1 MNSLSLFPQEETHMF
16 YVGVDLHKK
25 TISVCLVDRER
36 NVLERK
42 RLFCAEPER
51 IKEFFVMWRLQHG
64 PFELTVEATASYEWF
79 LELVEPLAE
88 RVVLAHPGKLRV
100 IAESTRKSDKLDAQV
115 LAEFLALDMIPE
127 AYRPTPRQREHR
139 VLVRHRQRIQKQITA
154 AKNTIRRILSN
165 SNQDLGSLF
174 TKAGREYLRTVELS
188 RADRFAVDQLCDQL
202 QLLAVQLKQA
212 DQELAAFAAEGSDR
226 ETEDRQLLQSIP
238 GVGTVTSDVVLAEL
252 GDTRRFPCAKKVIA
266 YSGLAPG
273 QRESAG
279 KRKDLHIEKTGPR
292 LLRWSLVEAAW
303 RLVHRDPYW
312 KSVFERIA
320 RHTGRKKKAI
330 VAIARRLLGLM
341 YALLKSRQAYRGPW
355 ELTEAA

>member
-1 MNSLSLFPQEETHMF
+1 MNF
-16 YVGVDLHKK
+16 VGVDLHKK
-25 TISVCLVDRER
+25 TITVCIVDRER
-36 NVLERK
+36 RVLERK
-42 RLFCAEPER
+42 RLFCDQPER
-51 IKEFFVMWRLQHG
+51 IKEFFTMWRLRQG
-64 PFELTVEATASYEWF
+64 PFEVTVEATASYEWF

-115 LAEFLALDMIPE
+115 LAEFLALDMIPQ

-139 VLVRHRQRIQKQITA
+139 VLVRHRQRIQKHITA
-154 AKNTIRRILSN
+154 AKNTIRRILSH
-165 SNQDLGSLF
+165 SNQDVAGLF
-174 TKAGREYLRTVELS
+174 TRAGREYLRTVELS

-202 QLLAVQLKQA
+202 NLLAVQLKAVDRQ
-212 DQELAAFAAEGSDR
+212 LAAFAVEASER
-226 ETEDRQLLQSIP
+226 EAEDRTLLCSIP
-238 GVGTVTSDVVLAEL
+238 GVGTVTTDVVLAEV
-252 GDTRRFPCAKKVIA
+252 GDVRRFPNAKKVIA

-303 RLVHRDPYW
+303 RLVRHDPYW
-312 KSVFERIA
+312 RSVFERIA

-341 YALLKSRQAYRGPW
+341 YALLKSRQTYRGPW
-355 ELTEAA
+355 ELTAAA